1 MRARLLFLS
10 IVAAF
15 MVASVSAVSAQTV
28 QFFAVLA
35 GPNETPSADADGQ
48 GVASVMFAGS
58 GQVCFSIL
66 ARLIATPTFAHI
78 HEGGASVASGPI
90 VVTLT
95 TPAATAVAGTFASS
109 GCISGQSTAVLARL
123 RATPTNFYINVHN
136 GAFPGGAIRGQ
147 LF

>member
-10 IVAAF
+10 IFAAF
-15 MVASVSAVSAQTV
+15 MVAGVSAASAQTV

-48 GVASVMFAGS
+48 GVASVMFAAS

-66 ARLIATPTFAHI
+66 ARLIATPTLAHI
-78 HEGGASVASGPI
+78 HEGNAGVAAGPI
-90 VVTLT
+90 RVTLT
-95 TPAATAVAGTFASS
+95 PPAATGVAGTFASS
-109 GCISGQSTAVLARL
+109 GCVSGQDTAVLARL

-136 GAFPGGAIRGQ
+136 GPFPGGAIRGQ

>member
-15 MVASVSAVSAQTV
+15 MVASVSAASAQTI

-35 GPNETPSADADGQ
+35 GPNENPAGDADGQ
-48 GVASVMFAGS
+48 GVATVMFGAS

-66 ARLIATPTFAHI
+66 ARLIATPTLAHI
-78 HEGGASVASGPI
+78 HEGNAGVSSGPI
-90 VVTLT
+90 RVTLT
-95 TPAATAVAGTFASS
+95 TPAATGVAGTFASS
-109 GCISGQSTAVLARL
+109 GCVAGQDTAMLARL
-123 RATPTNFYINVHN
+123 RNVPTNFYINVHN
-136 GAFPGGAIRGQ
+136 GIFPGGAIRGQ